1 MYTLLQYR
9 VIVCLC
15 RCVSLLCATSSSPE
29 PILLPLR
36 WAFSILWWLFLL
48 TRSAMC
54 VCVSLYVC
62 VCWIYLC
69 YPAAYLFVRSRNMFD
84 LLGVTCNKT
93 GEISNVACNLLRYMY
108 KSYNILRL
116 FDFSHD
122 IRLLFS
128 MLNSVY
134 IFSLHML
141 LQNIENYKEFSDYM
155 RLYCLHMVSLI

>member
-1 MYTLLQYR
+1 MYTLVQYR

-54 VCVSLYVC
+54 VREFVCVY

-84 LLGVTCNKT
+84 LFVVTCNKT
-93 GEISNVACNLLRYMY
+93 GEISNVACNLLRYIY

-128 MLNSVY
+128 ILNSVY
-134 IFSLHML
+134 ICSLHML
-141 LQNIENYKEFSDYM
+141 LQNTEKLQRIFAIIWDYVV
-155 RLYCLHMVSLI
+155 HIWFH